1 MRGKKMIILIS
12 IILWISIYLYLK
24 ILRLKANYLGKISTL
39 NQIIAQQNNELEKLQ
54 KRINEYNI
62 NIDVEI

>member
-1 MRGKKMIILIS
+1 MIILIS